1 MELSR
6 KLKFALLSGCMLFS
20 IGTIAAQDDKKKA
33 APPPPLV
40 EVSKVVA
47 VKEGY
52 SRKYPAQMVS
62 VRDVALPARVSGKIE
77 YIIRK
82 CADCNSVF
90 QLGDTV
96 CKKCGKGKIED
107 GITMEGQFVKK
118 GDLLIKLEDTTYRA
132 ARDAA
137 KAQVEQAKA
146 QIEQAKAQM
155 EQAVAQAEQAKA
167 QDLQAN
173 AQIEQA
179 NAQIEQANAQI
190 KQAEASLKYAQD
202 NYEREDNLRKVSA
215 KKELDAAI
223 RDRDQA
229 IAVMAA
235 AKGQLA
241 AAKGQLAS
249 ANAAKAQAKAAM
261 SAANATKA
269 SADAAMSAAKAQL
282 AAANATLIDAE
293 NNLSYTRI
301 LADFNG
307 KIGKVA
313 FSVGNYVT
321 PSSGALA
328 QLTQFDPIY
337 VTFSISEQDYL
348 TIYGSIENL
357 TKDAVVRVRLSNTE
371 RSIYPEIAP
380 VWIVDNKIDSKTGTI
395 KIWARLN
402 NDKLQLTPGGLV
414 DALLSKKVEA
424 EFPAIPVSSVQISRQ
439 GQFVWVVEADNS
451 VRPQPVEAGSTL
463 GNLRV
468 ITKGLSVG
476 QTVVSA
482 GAHKII
488 PIPGAKL
495 MVTPVPR
502 AAAK

>member
-1 MELSR
+1 MKISS
-6 KLKFALLSGCMLFS
+6 KFNAALICGCMLFS
-20 IGTIAAQDDKKKA
+20 VGTAAAQDSKKM
-33 APPPPLV
+33 PPPPMV
-40 EVSKVVA
+40 EVSNVIA

-82 CADCNSVF
+82 CADCGTAF
-90 QLGDTV
+90 KLGDRQCTS
-96 CKKCGKGKIED
+96 CGKGTIEK

-118 GDLLIKLEDTTYRA
+118 GDLLIKLEDTTYVA

-137 KAQVEQAKA
+137 KAQQEQAKA

-167 QDLQAN
+167 QDLQAD
-173 AQIEQA
+173 
-179 NAQIEQANAQI
+179 AQIEQANAQI
-190 KQAEASLKYAQD
+190 KQAEAALKYAQE

-229 IAVMAA
+229 LAVM
-235 AKGQLA
+235 A

-261 SAANATKA
+261 SAAKATKA
-269 SADAAMSAAKAQL
+269 SADAAKAAAEAQL
-282 AAANATLIDAE
+282 AAANAALTDAE

-301 LADFNG
+301 YADFDG

-321 PSSGALA
+321 PNSGALA

-348 TIYGSIENL
+348 TVYGSIDKL
-357 TKDAVVRVRLSNTE
+357 VKDAVVRVRLSNDE
-371 RSIYPEIAP
+371 MYPEIAP
-380 VWIVDNKIDSKTGTI
+380 VWIVDNKIDSQTGTI

-402 NDKLQLTPGGLV
+402 NGELDLTPGGLV
-414 DALLSKKVEA
+414 EAHLSKKVET
-424 EFPAIPVSSVQISRQ
+424 EFPAVPVSSIQISRQ
-439 GQFVWVVEADNS
+439 GQFVWIVEADNS
-451 VRPQPVEAGSTL
+451 VRQQPVEAGSTL

-468 ITKGLSVG
+468 ITKGLTVG

-488 PIPGAKL
+488 PIPGAKI

-502 AAAK
+502 AAKK

>member
-1 MELSR
+1 MKISR
-6 KLKFALLSGCMLFS
+6 KLQFALLGGSMLL
-20 IGTIAAQDDKKKA
+20 AAASVSAQGGKA
-33 APPPPLV
+33 APPAPMV
-40 EVSKVVA
+40 EVAKVVSINEDYA
-47 VKEGY
+47 
-52 SRKYPAQMVS
+52 RKYPAQMVS

-82 CADCNSVF
+82 CNECGNVF
-90 QLGDTV
+90 NLGDTV
-96 CKKCGKGKIED
+96 CKKCGKGTIEK
-107 GITMEGQFVKK
+107 GITLEGQFVKK

-132 ARDAA
+132 ARDSA
-137 KAQVEQAKA
+137 KAQTEQAQAQIEQAKA
-146 QIEQAKAQM
+146 QAEQAKAQM
-155 EQAVAQAEQAKA
+155 EQADA
-167 QDLQAN
+167 QDLQAD

-179 NAQIEQANAQI
+179 QAQI
-190 KQAEASLKYAQD
+190 KQAEAALKYAQD

-223 RDRDQA
+223 RDRDHA

-241 AAKGQLAS
+241 SAK
-249 ANAAKAQAKAAM
+249 AAKAQAKAAK

-269 SADAAMSAAKAQL
+269 SAEASMSAAKAQF
-282 AAANATLIDAE
+282 AAASAALIDAE

-301 LADFNG
+301 LADFDG

-321 PSSGALA
+321 PNSGALA

-337 VTFSISEQDYL
+337 VTFAISEQDYL

-357 TKDAVVRVRLSNTE
+357 QKDAVVRIRLSDAK

-380 VWIVDNKIDSKTGTI
+380 VWIVDNKIDSRTGTI

-402 NDKLQLTPGGLV
+402 NKDLNLTPGGLV
-414 DALLSKKVEA
+414 DALLSKRVGR
-424 EFPAIPVSSVQISRQ
+424 EFPAVPVNTIQISRQ
-439 GQFVWVVEADNS
+439 GQFVWVLNEADNS
-451 VRPQPVEAGSTL
+451 VFQQPVTAGSTI
-463 GNLRV
+463 GDLRV
-468 ITKGLSVG
+468 ITSGLSAG
-476 QTVVSA
+476 QTVISA

-488 PIPGAKL
+488 PIPGMKL
-495 MVTPVPR
+495 FVNPITR
-502 AAAK
+502 GAAK